1 MRRREFMALV
11 GAAYLASSVK
21 SRAQTAGQVRRVG
34 LLMNGV
40 AANET
45 AQSYVET
52 FVRGLNLLGWDEGQ
66 NLHID
71 RRWSAGEPAL
81 ARTYAAELIGLTPD
95 VILSS
100 STTNLSA
107 LLRINQS
114 TPIVFVEVS
123 DPVAQGLV
131 PSLEH
136 PGGNLTGFSA
146 FKVSMGRQ
154 WIELLKQMAPNV
166 QRVLLIFNPETSPQ
180 SKVFLQSIAA
190 AASSFAVEVV
200 QTSVQDSADIE
211 TAIESFAGQPN
222 GGLIIPTDT
231 FTQMRRG
238 LIVELAARYWLPA
251 VYTSP
256 DFVRNGGLMYYGFDF
271 VEQFRQAAPYV
282 DRILKGAKPGDL
294 PVQQPTK
301 FALII
306 NLKVAHALGLQ
317 VPPALLARA
326 DEVIE

>member
-11 GAAYLASSVK
+11 GGACLASSVK
-21 SRAQTAGQVRRVG
+21 ASAQTSGQVRRIG
-34 LLMNGV
+34 ILMNGV

-45 AQSYVET
+45 AQSYVQT
-52 FVRGLNLLGWDEGQ
+52 FVQGLNRLGWDECQ

-146 FKVSMGRQ
+146 FRVSMGRQ

-180 SKVFLQSIAA
+180 SKVFLQSIEA

-200 QTSVQDSADIE
+200 ESSVQDAADIE
-211 TAIESFAGQPN
+211 TAVESFAGQPN

-238 LIVELAARYWLPA
+238 LIVELAARHRLPA

-271 VEQFRQAAPYV
+271 IEQFRQAAPYV

-301 FALII
+301 FALMI

-317 VPPALLARA
+317 VPQALLARA
-326 DEVIE
+326 DEVID